1 MEDTYKTIQQKAE
14 GLYKEKGS
22 KFIAYAYPI
31 KSEDEAK
38 EIVQGLKKELY
49 DARHHCYAYRL
60 GPKGESFRMNDDG
73 EPSSTAGRPIY
84 GQLLSFNV
92 TNVLVVVIRYFGG
105 TKLGVSGLIN
115 AYQSATQD
123 ALQNADIL
131 EKTVDVHYQIQ
142 FGYHMLNDV
151 MKTIKDEQPNIEHQ
165 EFDNSC
171 TVKLSIRQS
180 RASIL
185 EAKFTNIE
193 GLCLE
198 NLGTI

>member
-22 KFIAYAYPI
+22 KFIAYAYPVTM
-31 KSEDEAK
+31 EEEAK
-38 EIVQGLKKELY
+38 EIVQSLKKEYY
-49 DARHHCYAYRL
+49 DARHHCYAYRV
-60 GPKGESFRMNDDG
+60 GPKGEAFRMNDDG

-84 GQLLSFNV
+84 GQLLSFDV
-92 TNVLVVVIRYFGG
+92 TNLLVVVIRYFGG

-115 AYQSATQD
+115 AYQSATKD
-123 ALQNADIL
+123 ALENAEIV
-131 EKTVDVHYQIQ
+131 EKTVDACYEVK

-151 MKTIKDEQPNIEHQ
+151 MKVIKDEQPNIERQ

-171 TVKLSIRQS
+171 TIRLSIRQS
-180 RASIL
+180 RAAVL
-185 EAKFTNIE
+185 EAKLTNID
-193 GLCLE
+193 GLSID

>member
-22 KFIAYAYPI
+22 KFIAYAYPVTM
-31 KSEDEAK
+31 EEEAK
-38 EIVQGLKKELY
+38 EIVQGLKKEYY
-49 DARHHCYAYRL
+49 DARHHCYAYRV
-60 GPKGESFRMNDDG
+60 GPKGEAFRMNDDG

-84 GQLLSFNV
+84 GQLLSFDV
-92 TNVLVVVIRYFGG
+92 TNLLVVVIRYFGG

-115 AYQSATQD
+115 AYQSATKD
-123 ALQNADIL
+123 ALENAEIV
-131 EKTVDVHYQIQ
+131 EKTVDACYEVK

-151 MKTIKDEQPNIEHQ
+151 MKVIKDEQPNIERQ

-171 TVKLSIRQS
+171 TIRLSIRQS
-180 RASIL
+180 RAAVL
-185 EAKFTNIE
+185 EAKLTNID
-193 GLCLE
+193 GLSID

>member
-38 EIVQGLKKELY
+38 EIVQGLKKEFY

-60 GPKGESFRMNDDG
+60 GPKGESFRTNDDG

-123 ALQNADIL
+123 VLQNADIL
-131 EKTVDVHYQIQ
+131 EKTVDVCYQIH

-151 MKTIKDEQPNIEHQ
+151 MKTIKDEQPTIEHQ

-171 TVKLSIRQS
+171 TIKLSIRQS
-180 RASIL
+180 RADVL
-185 EAKFTNIE
+185 EAKLTNVE
-193 GLCLE
+193 GLHLE

>member
-1 MEDTYKTIQQKAE
+1 MDDTYNTIEQKVE

-31 KSEDEAK
+31 SCEDEAK
-38 EIVQGLKKELY
+38 EIVQRLKKEYY
-49 DARHHCYAYRL
+49 DARHHCYAYRI

-92 TNVLVVVIRYFGG
+92 TNILVVVIRYFGG

-115 AYQSATQD
+115 AYQSATSD
-123 ALQNADIL
+123 TLQNAEIV
-131 EKTVDVHYQIQ
+131 EKTVNVTFNTQ
-142 FGYHMLNDV
+142 FGYSMLNEV
-151 MKTIKDEQPNIEHQ
+151 MKVIKDEQPKIEHQ

-171 TVKLSIRQS
+171 TVQMSIRKS
-180 RASIL
+180 RADVL
-185 EAKFTNIE
+185 ETRLSNID
-193 GLCLE
+193 GLSLD
-198 NLGTI
+198 IIDKK